1 MSISEERNLIP
12 FPINSDF
19 EDTEPTTDHHLGPAF
34 AAFDEKID
42 LAWERFRGNP
52 IFDKTFYLASEL
64 ADFSV
69 LWHIMGLSR
78 GLSGGKTQNEAVR
91 LSAALIAESGIVNGI
106 LKSLFRRERP
116 EHEEERPHELRQPV
130 TSSFPSGHASAAV
143 LAATLLSERSKF
155 KPLWYGLAGIVATSR
170 IHVRIHHASDVIAGA
185 IVGFG
190 LSRVVK
196 KFFPLTK

>member
-1 MSISEERNLIP
+1 MKVIGVSLQCFISKH
-12 FPINSDF
+12 SD
-19 EDTEPTTDHHLGPAF
+19 PSLHN
-34 AAFDEKID
+34 ID
-42 LAWERFRGNP
+42 R
-52 IFDKTFYLASEL
+52 
-64 ADFSV
+64 
-69 LWHIMGLSR
+69 
-78 GLSGGKTQNEAVR
+78 
-91 LSAALIAESGIVNGI
+91 
-106 LKSLFRRERP
+106 
-116 EHEEERPHELRQPV
+116 EERPHELRQPV

-143 LAATLLSERSKF
+143 LAATLLTERSKF

>member
-19 EDTEPTTDHHLGPAF
+19 EDTEPTTDHPLGPAF

-52 IFDKTFYLASEL
+52 ILDKTFYLASEL

-78 GLSGGKTQNEAVR
+78 GLSGGKTQIEAC
-91 LSAALIAESGIVNGI
+91 LLY
-106 LKSLFRRERP
+106 
-116 EHEEERPHELRQPV
+116 
-130 TSSFPSGHASAAV
+130 TSPSPRDRG
-143 LAATLLSERSKF
+143 
-155 KPLWYGLAGIVATSR
+155 
-170 IHVRIHHASDVIAGA
+170 
-185 IVGFG
+185 
-190 LSRVVK
+190 
-196 KFFPLTK
+196 

>member
-1 MSISEERNLIP
+1 MA
-12 FPINSDF
+12 
-19 EDTEPTTDHHLGPAF
+19 HHGAI
-34 AAFDEKID
+34 K
-42 LAWERFRGNP
+42 
-52 IFDKTFYLASEL
+52 
-64 ADFSV
+64 
-69 LWHIMGLSR
+69 

-116 EHEEERPHELRQPV
+116 EHEEERPHELRQPA

-196 KFFPLTK
+196 KFFPQTK

>member
-1 MSISEERNLIP
+1 MSIPEERNLIP
-12 FPINSDF
+12 FPIRSRF
-19 EDTEPTTDHHLGPAF
+19 EETQESHVHPLGPAF
-34 AAFDEKID
+34 AAFDNKID

-52 IFDKTFYLASEL
+52 VLDRTFYLASEL

-78 GLSGGKTQNEAVR
+78 GLAGGSAQREAVR

-106 LKSLFRRERP
+106 LKSLFHRDRP
-116 EHEEERPHELRQPV
+116 DHSEERPHELRQPV
-130 TSSFPSGHASAAV
+130 TSSFPSGHASAAF
-143 LAATLLSERSKF
+143 LAATLLSDRSKF

-185 IVGFG
+185 LVGLG
-190 LSRVVK
+190 LSRIVK
-196 KFFPLTK
+196 KFFPL

>member
-1 MSISEERNLIP
+1 MSIPEEINLIP
-12 FPINSDF
+12 FTINSDF
-19 EDTEPTTDHHLGPAF
+19 EDNEPTIDHPLGPAF
-34 AAFDEKID
+34 AAFDEKVD

-52 IFDKTFYLASEL
+52 ILDKTFYLASEL

-69 LWHIMGLSR
+69 LWHIMGLSK

>member
-12 FPINSDF
+12 FPINYDF
-19 EDTEPTTDHHLGPAF
+19 EDTEPTTDHPLGPAF

-52 IFDKTFYLASEL
+52 ILDKTFYLASEL

-116 EHEEERPHELRQPV
+116 EHEEERPHGLRQPV

-185 IVGFG
+185 IVGLG

>member
-19 EDTEPTTDHHLGPAF
+19 EDNETTIDHPLGPAF
-34 AAFDEKID
+34 AAFDEKVD

-52 IFDKTFYLASEL
+52 ILDKTFYLASEL

-69 LWHIMGLSR
+69 LWHIMGLSK

-116 EHEEERPHELRQPV
+116 EHVEERPHELRQPV

>member
-1 MSISEERNLIP
+1 MSITEERNLIP

-19 EDTEPTTDHHLGPAF
+19 EDNETTIDHPLGPAF
-34 AAFDEKID
+34 AAFDEKVD

-52 IFDKTFYLASEL
+52 ILDKTFYLASEL

-69 LWHIMGLSR
+69 LWHIMGLSK

>member
-1 MSISEERNLIP
+1 MSIPEERNLIP

-19 EDTEPTTDHHLGPAF
+19 EDNEPTIDHPLGPAF
-34 AAFDEKID
+34 AAFDEKVD
-42 LAWERFRGNP
+42 LAWERFRGSP
-52 IFDKTFYLASEL
+52 ILAKTFYLASEL
-64 ADFSV
+64 ADFS
-69 LWHIMGLSR
+69 
-78 GLSGGKTQNEAVR
+78 
-91 LSAALIAESGIVNGI
+91 
-106 LKSLFRRERP
+106 
-116 EHEEERPHELRQPV
+116 
-130 TSSFPSGHASAAV
+130 V

>member
-1 MSISEERNLIP
+1 MSIPEERNLIP

-19 EDTEPTTDHHLGPAF
+19 EDTEPTTDHPLGPAF
-34 AAFDEKID
+34 AAFDEKVD

-52 IFDKTFYLASEL
+52 ILDKTFYLASEL

-69 LWHIMGLSR
+69 LWHIMGLSK

>member
-19 EDTEPTTDHHLGPAF
+19 EDTEPATDHPLGPAF

-52 IFDKTFYLASEL
+52 ILDKTFYLASEL

-78 GLSGGKTQNEAVR
+78 GLSGGKTQIEAVR

-116 EHEEERPHELRQPV
+116 EHEEERPHGLRQPV

-155 KPLWYGLAGIVATSR
+155 KPLCYGLAGIVATSR

-185 IVGFG
+185 IVGLG

>member
-1 MSISEERNLIP
+1 MSIPEERNLIP
-12 FPINSDF
+12 FPISSDF
-19 EDTEPTTDHHLGPAF
+19 EDNETTIDHPLGPAF
-34 AAFDEKID
+34 AAFDEKVD

-52 IFDKTFYLASEL
+52 ILDKTFYLASEL

-69 LWHIMGLSR
+69 LWHIMGLSK

-143 LAATLLSERSKF
+143 LAATLLTERSKF